1 MATKAGTR
9 SRIVSAA
16 WKLFYEQGYENTT
29 VDEIIAASRT
39 SKGSFYH
46 YFEGKDALLGSLST
60 LFDEKYEALAAA
72 MDPEMHSFD
81 KLIFLNGELFGMIEE
96 SISLDLLARL
106 FSSQLV
112 TRGERHLLDHN
123 RFYFR
128 LLRRIVTEGQA
139 TGELRRD
146 IPSGEIVRLYAL
158 GERALLYDWCLRT
171 GEYSLREYGAKVMP
185 MFLSEVRA

>member
-16 WKLFYEQGYENTT
+16 WKLFYEQGYEHTT

-60 LFDEKYEALAAA
+60 LFDEKYEALAET
-72 MDPEMHSFD
+72 MDPEMSSFD

-96 SISLDLLARL
+96 SVSLDLLAQL
-106 FSSQLV
+106 YSSQLV
-112 TRGERHLLDHN
+112 TRGERHLMNHN
-123 RFYFR
+123 RFYFK

-139 TGELRRD
+139 EGELRRD
-146 IPSGEIVRLYAL
+146 IPAGEIVRLYAMA
-158 GERALLYDWCLRT
+158 ERALLYDWCLRA
-171 GEYSLREYGAKVMP
+171 GEFSLRAYGAKIMP
-185 MFLSEVRA
+185 MFLSGVRA